1 MNFTISEDH
10 LRRLCEINSF
20 EVSINGMGFFG
31 FRGCIPA
38 HEDNYE
44 FQKEHQLIL
53 ADINYINPRCTFG
66 QWLPQ
71 EGTFA
76 LYPGSTVPH
85 IKYVKDSKERNGV
98 GANQLMTGYY
108 KDYRKGV
115 HRIGGSTA
123 HDAFRQT
130 DAHPIRRT
138 ADDFDYDNDDRVEF
152 TNPYDNIHAAWSMG
166 INHDYYASAGCQ
178 VIVGYPKCEKLG
190 RQPDQGPWAFFKKNA
205 YDVKNQRKFPYILL
219 NSRDAQKVVF
229 AGDQQMS
236 ARLRYGSKG
245 DLVKK
250 LQTELKNND
259 YYEGIVDGDFGPKTI
274 RAVLQFQ
281 TDHFGPSADDGIV
294 GPITA
299 SGLDLD
305 WPSV

>member
-1 MNFTISEDH
+1 MIFSISEEH

-20 EVSINGMGFFG
+20 KISGNDMVFFG
-31 FRGCIPA
+31 FRGCNPA
-38 HEDNYE
+38 NEESCE
-44 FQKEHQLIL
+44 FQNEHQLIL
-53 ADINYINPRCTFG
+53 ADVNYINPRCTLG

-71 EGTFA
+71 DGTFA

-85 IKYVKDSKERNGV
+85 IKYVKNSKERNGV
-98 GANQLMTGYY
+98 GANQLMTGCY
-108 KDYRKGV
+108 KDYRKGI
-115 HRIGGSTA
+115 HKMGKSTG
-123 HDAFRQT
+123 HEAFRQT

-152 TNPYDNIHAAWSMG
+152 TNPYDNIHAAWCMG
-166 INHDYYASAGCQ
+166 IDHDYYASAGCQ
-178 VIVGYPKCEKLG
+178 VIIGYPKCEKLG
-190 RQPDQGPWAFFKKNA
+190 QQPDKGPWAFFKKNA
-205 YDVKNQRKFPYILL
+205 YDIQSQQHFPYFLL
-219 NSRDAQKVVF
+219 NARDAQKIAF
-229 AGDQQMS
+229 AGDKKMS

-245 DLVKK
+245 TLVEKV
-250 LQTELKNND
+250 QNELKDKD

-281 TDHFGPSADDGIV
+281 IDYFGPSADDGIV

-299 SGLDLD
+299 SALGLE

>member
-1 MNFTISEDH
+1 MIFTLSEDH

-20 EVSINGMGFFG
+20 DISINGMGFFG

-38 HEDNYE
+38 NEDNYE

-53 ADINYINPRCTFG
+53 IDINYINPRCTLG

-85 IKYVKDSKERNGV
+85 IQYVKDSKERNGV

-115 HRIGGSTA
+115 HRKGGATA

-138 ADDFDYDNDDRVEF
+138 ADDFDYDSDDRVEF
-152 TNPYDNIHAAWSMG
+152 TNPYDNIHAAWCMG
-166 INHDYYASAGCQ
+166 IDHDYYASAGCQ

-190 RQPDQGPWAFFKKNA
+190 QQPDLGPWAFFKKNA
-205 YDVKNQRKFPYILL
+205 YDIKNQKKFPYILL
-219 NSRDAQKVVF
+219 NGRDAQKVVF
-229 AGDQQMS
+229 ASDQEMS

-245 DLVKK
+245 ALVKK
-250 LQTELKNND
+250 LQTQLKNKD
-259 YYEGIVDGDFGPKTI
+259 FYEGNVDGDFGPKTI

-299 SGLDLD
+299 SALGIE